1 MTLTGCGEEVGA
13 GDEGGGE
20 VVGFLVVDGARGAG
34 DEKFVDGGR
43 LAGGGV
49 VVEVG
54 GAVLGYGGDIRVVVV
69 EEVWEAGA

>member
-1 MTLTGCGEEVGA
+1 MALTGGGEEVGA

-20 VVGFLVVDGARGAG
+20 VVGFLVVDRAWGAG
-34 DEKFVDGGR
+34 DEEFVDGGW
-43 LAGGGV
+43 LGGCV

-54 GAVLGYGGDIRVVVV
+54 GAVLGYGSDVGVVVI